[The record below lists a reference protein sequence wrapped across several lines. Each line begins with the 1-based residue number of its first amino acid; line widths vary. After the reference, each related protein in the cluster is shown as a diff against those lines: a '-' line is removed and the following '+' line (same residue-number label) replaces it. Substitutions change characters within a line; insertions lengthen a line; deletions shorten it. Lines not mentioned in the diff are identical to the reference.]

1 MTWSRL
7 RHPWAATCAS
17 ATRSTPVPH
26 EKSCC
31 CRATTPAEE
40 TSNSVRRFGTLATI
54 KRDGHP
60 QQSTILY
67 GFESESGVVRI
78 SVTDTRAKTKNIQR
92 DPRVSLHVRG
102 PNVWSWVV
110 AEGTAQLTAVWQEYR
125 DAQVSEQRRVLRLPI
140 ERVYG
145 QA

>member
-1 MTWSRL
+1 
-7 RHPWAATCAS
+7 
-17 ATRSTPVPH
+17 
-26 EKSCC
+26 
-31 CRATTPAEE
+31 
-40 TSNSVRRFGTLATI
+40 
-54 KRDGHP
+54 
-60 QQSTILY
+60 
-67 GFESESGVVRI
+67 
-78 SVTDTRAKTKNIQR
+78 
-92 DPRVSLHVRG
+92 VSLHVRG